1 MSDKNVK
8 QALILAAGKGSR
20 LKSKISKAL
29 VQVRGKPL
37 ICNIIDNM
45 IFAGV
50 KTIYIVKYQDDD
62 FSLIGEYYKDS
73 EINII
78 FIEDKERKGS
88 LWSFYQGEKYITS
101 PFICTDCDL
110 ILNKDDFYSMLK
122 HGQKKI
128 YEEGYDGAVARVTN
142 PSHEDVN
149 MLLVNGN
156 RAIGLNK
163 EGGKDATR
171 GGYIYIWN
179 FSDIFKD
186 SEPFLDNEIY
196 SFSKYINFILNK
208 YKIGIMDV
216 KDLWDIDTYDDV
228 NFTNNQY

>member
-1 MSDKNVK
+1 MSNKDIK

-29 VQVRGKPL
+29 VQVCGKPL

-45 IFAGV
+45 IYAGV
-50 KTIYIVKYQDDD
+50 EIIYIVKYQDDD
-62 FSLIGEYYKDS
+62 FSPVGEYYKES

-78 FIEDKERKGS
+78 FIKDKERKGS
-88 LWSFYQGEKYITS
+88 LWSFYQGAKYITS
-101 PFICTDCDL
+101 PFICADCDL
-110 ILNKDDFYSMLK
+110 ISDKDDFCSMLK
-122 HGQKKI
+122 HGQKII
-128 YEEGYDGAVARVTN
+128 YEEGYDGAVARVTK
-142 PSHEDVN
+142 PSYEDVN

-156 RAIGLNK
+156 RAVGLNK
-163 EGGKDATR
+163 EGGKGATR

-179 FSDIFKD
+179 FSDIFKNA
-186 SEPFLDNEIY
+186 EPFLDNGIY
-196 SFSKYINFILNK
+196 SFAKYINFILNK

-228 NFTNNQY
+228 IFTNNQY